1 MSQET
6 KDLRNAAFYLAA
18 LVLLAGGLVVGGIL
32 LAQRVDAGAA
42 VDKIISVFSQDDDD
56 PDAPT
61 RLSIAVES
69 AREIRAAL
77 ERPIA
82 GPSPLPP
89 ITAQVAH
96 GHFKPGRHAA
106 SGAASRPLK
115 LPKAALDAM
124 ASAEPPSA
132 PSPSRS
138 SLPRVEL
145 HRIY

>member
-6 KDLRNAAFYLAA
+6 RDLGNAAVYLVA
-18 LVLLAGGLVVGGIL
+18 LVVLAGGLVLGGIL

-42 VDKIISVFSQDDDD
+42 VDKIISVFSQDDE
-56 PDAPT
+56 PEAPT
-61 RLSIAVES
+61 RLSVAVES

-82 GPSPLPP
+82 GPPPLQP

-106 SGAASRPLK
+106 SGAASRPPK

-132 PSPSRS
+132 PPRPLV